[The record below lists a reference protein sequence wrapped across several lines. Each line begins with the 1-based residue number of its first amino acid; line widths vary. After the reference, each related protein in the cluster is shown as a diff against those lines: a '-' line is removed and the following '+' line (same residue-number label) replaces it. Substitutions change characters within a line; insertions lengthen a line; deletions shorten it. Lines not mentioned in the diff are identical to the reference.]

1 MARQEHIGRLLL
13 AGTRRFDEDLT
24 ARLHARGYRDI
35 RPAHSAVFAHL
46 DRDGTRP
53 SELARRAGMTK
64 QSMGELLADLEEKGY
79 VVRRD
84 DPSDQRAKVV
94 VLTEAGVRLDREAAR
109 AIGEIERAYRRRL
122 GPDRLEALRTTLDA
136 LRRPKVGDT

>member
-13 AGTRRFDEDLT
+13 AASRRFDEELT
-24 ARLHARGYRDI
+24 ARLHARGHRDI

-46 DRDGTRP
+46 DREGTRP

-64 QSMGELLADLEEKGY
+64 QSMGELIADLEVKGY
-79 VVRRD
+79 VARRD
-84 DPSDQRAKVV
+84 DASDGRAKVV

-109 AIGEIERAYRRRL
+109 AIGGVERAYRRRL
-122 GPDRLEALRTTLDA
+122 GPERLEAVRSALDE
-136 LRRPKVGDT
+136 LRRPEAGDA